1 MQLTVSSVTTSPNYF
16 YSHSAF
22 SLTSAYEVMKSNKK
36 NSDTQISRCR
46 SCGKFLHSM
55 TTLGNNSVTIGGG
68 ILLLFLI
75 AGAIPYWD
83 HQFHYFNTAEAGELA
98 CIDYDEA
105 ENTITINCN
114 ASFSDVVQTINDP
127 DILENLGDAEYIL
140 NANLE
145 VSDDIT
151 FVMSLRDDGLQYLK
165 LAGDNGIIVHG
176 KILMDGVK
184 ITSWDITDE
193 DVIQQNTA
201 GTIPRGYVRF
211 AGSEG
216 AQILNSEFGYLGNA
230 QPGRRGFDLPGG
242 GGDGPSHDMLVS
254 GSKFHD
260 MWMAFYS
267 NGAYNIVVDGN
278 EYYNNILYALDPHTG
293 THNMTITNNYLHHNP
308 IGVICSLDCY
318 NILIEGNR
326 VEHNTRVG
334 IFFSRN
340 MHDSI
345 ARNNYV
351 YNSTTGIVASESPN
365 NQMYNNTIEGTTSEG
380 IRLINPALTDDGFTE
395 NNFVYNNTI
404 TNSENGIEAAR
415 SQDNILESNTLSN
428 IQSDEYQLTG
438 GSSIIIREQHFDNT
452 LISPAG
458 SETDN
463 RVEIVDSGIIQVKG
477 GEINDEEEDGG
488 EAGDNEE
495 EEAFEEVSHNT
506 DIEPYRRTFNSD
518 EDITVN
524 SS

>member
-1 MQLTVSSVTTSPNYF
+1 MANPYEKIINVS
-16 YSHSAF
+16 A
-22 SLTSAYEVMKSNKK
+22 
-36 NSDTQISRCR
+36 
-46 SCGKFLHSM
+46 
-55 TTLGNNSVTIGGG
+55 IGV
-68 ILLLFLI
+68 LLFLFTGLI
-75 AGAIPYWD
+75 SYEK
-83 HQFHYFNTAEAGELA
+83 HVSFTAEAGELA

-105 ENTITINCN
+105 ENTILINCN
-114 ASFSDVVQTINDP
+114 ASFQEVVQTINDP
-127 DILENLGDAEYIL
+127 DVLESPGNGEYIL

-145 VSDDIT
+145 VSDGIT

-165 LAGDNGIIVHG
+165 LAGENGIIVHG
-176 KILMDGVK
+176 RILIDGVK

-216 AQILNSEFGYLGNA
+216 AQIINSEFGYLGHA

-242 GGDGPSHDMLVS
+242 GGDGPSHDMVIS

-293 THNMTITNNYLHHNP
+293 TYNMTITNNYLHHNP

-318 NILIEGNR
+318 DILIEGNR
-326 VEHNTRVG
+326 VEHNINYG

-351 YNSTTGIVASESPN
+351 YNSTTGITVAESPN
-365 NQMYNNTIEGTTSEG
+365 NQIYSNTLEGITSDG
-380 IRLINPALTDDGFTE
+380 IRLFNPAPADDGFTE

-404 TNSENGIEAAR
+404 INSENGIEAVR
-415 SQDNILESNTLSN
+415 SHDNILESNTLSN
-428 IQSDEYQLTG
+428 IQSNEYQLTG
-438 GSSIIIREQHFDNT
+438 GSSFIIRGQHFDNAI
-452 LISPAG
+452 ISQGG
-458 SETDN
+458 SGPSSY
-463 RVEIVDSGIIQVKG
+463 VEIVDSGMIEVTE
-477 GEINDEEEDGG
+477 GEIDEEEEDDEEGG
-488 EAGDNEE
+488 
-495 EEAFEEVSHNT
+495 SYNT
-506 DIEPYRRTFNSD
+506 DLEPYRRTLSSGD
-518 EDITVN
+518 DITVN

>member
-1 MQLTVSSVTTSPNYF
+1 MANPYEKIINVS
-16 YSHSAF
+16 A
-22 SLTSAYEVMKSNKK
+22 
-36 NSDTQISRCR
+36 
-46 SCGKFLHSM
+46 
-55 TTLGNNSVTIGGG
+55 IGV
-68 ILLLFLI
+68 LLFLFTGLI
-75 AGAIPYWD
+75 SYEK
-83 HQFHYFNTAEAGELA
+83 HVSFTAEAGELA
-98 CIDYDEA
+98 CIDYNEA

-114 ASFSDVVQTINDP
+114 ASFQEVVQTINDP
-127 DILENLGDAEYIL
+127 DVLESPGNGEYIL

-145 VSDDIT
+145 VSDGIT

-165 LAGDNGIIVHG
+165 LAGENGIIVHG
-176 KILMDGVK
+176 RILIDGVK

-216 AQILNSEFGYLGNA
+216 AQIINSEFGYLGHA

-242 GGDGPSHDMLVS
+242 GGDGPSHDMVIS

-260 MWMAFYS
+260 MWFAFYS

-351 YNSTTGIVASESPN
+351 YNSSIGIVVSESPN
-365 NQMYNNTIEGTTSEG
+365 NQIYSNTIEGITSQA
-380 IRLINPALTDDGFTE
+380 IRLFNPPLADDGLTQGNLIF
-395 NNFVYNNTI
+395 NNTI
-404 TNSENGIEAAR
+404 LNSENGIGAAR
-415 SQDNILESNTLSN
+415 SQDNVVESNTLSN
-428 IQSDEYQLTG
+428 IQLSEYRLTG
-438 GSSIIIREQHFDNT
+438 GSSFIIRGQHFDN
-452 LISPAG
+452 A
-458 SETDN
+458 
-463 RVEIVDSGIIQVKG
+463 
-477 GEINDEEEDGG
+477 
-488 EAGDNEE
+488 
-495 EEAFEEVSHNT
+495 
-506 DIEPYRRTFNSD
+506 
-518 EDITVN
+518 
-524 SS
+524 

>member
-1 MQLTVSSVTTSPNYF
+1 MAHPYEKIIRVS
-16 YSHSAF
+16 A
-22 SLTSAYEVMKSNKK
+22 
-36 NSDTQISRCR
+36 
-46 SCGKFLHSM
+46 
-55 TTLGNNSVTIGGG
+55 IGV
-68 ILLLFLI
+68 LLFLFTGLI
-75 AGAIPYWD
+75 SYEK
-83 HQFHYFNTAEAGELA
+83 HVSFTAEAGEMA
-98 CIDYDEA
+98 CIDYDES

-114 ASFSDVVQTINDP
+114 ASFLDVVQTINDP
-127 DILENLGDAEYIL
+127 DVLESPGNGEYIL

-145 VSDDIT
+145 VSDGIT

-165 LAGDNGIIVHG
+165 LAGENGIIVHG
-176 KILMDGVK
+176 RILMDSVK
-184 ITSWDITDE
+184 ITSWDIADE

-216 AQILNSEFGYLGNA
+216 AQILNSEFGYLGHA

-242 GGDGPSHDMLVS
+242 GGDGPSHDMVIS

-293 THNMTITNNYLHHNP
+293 TYNMTITNNYLHHNP

-326 VEHNTRVG
+326 VEHNINYG

-340 MHDSI
+340 MHDSV

-351 YNSTTGIVASESPN
+351 YNSSIGITVAESPN
-365 NQMYNNTIEGTTSEG
+365 NHIYNNTIEGITSQA
-380 IRLINPALTDDGFTE
+380 IRLFNPAPADDGLTE

-404 TNSENGIEAAR
+404 LNSEVGIEAVR
-415 SQDNILESNTLSN
+415 SHDNILESNTLSN
-428 IQSDEYQLTG
+428 IQSSEYRLTG
-438 GSSIIIREQHFDNT
+438 GSSFIIRGQHFDNAI
-452 LISPAG
+452 ISQGG
-458 SETDN
+458 SGPSSP
-463 RVEIVDSGIIQVKG
+463 VEIVDSGMIEVTEGAI
-477 GEINDEEEDGG
+477 DEEEEDDEEGG
-488 EAGDNEE
+488 
-495 EEAFEEVSHNT
+495 SYNT
-506 DIEPYRRTFNSD
+506 DLEPYRRTLSSGD
-518 EDITVN
+518 DITVN

>member
-1 MQLTVSSVTTSPNYF
+1 MVNLDKTSIITVAIV
-16 YSHSAF
+16 
-22 SLTSAYEVMKSNKK
+22 
-36 NSDTQISRCR
+36 I
-46 SCGKFLHSM
+46 
-55 TTLGNNSVTIGGG
+55 
-68 ILLLFLI
+68 LLFLLTGLTPYHYPPHISVI
-75 AGAIPYWD
+75 A
-83 HQFHYFNTAEAGELA
+83 QTGELA

-105 ENTITINCN
+105 ENTILINCS
-114 ASFSDVVQTINDP
+114 ASFREVVQTINDP
-127 DILENLGDAEYIL
+127 EILESPGNGEYVL

-145 VSDDIT
+145 VADGIT
-151 FVMSLRDDGLQYLK
+151 FAMTSTGDGLQYLK
-165 LAGDNGIIVHG
+165 LAGENGIIVYG
-176 KILMDGVK
+176 KILIDGIK
-184 ITSWDITDE
+184 ITSWDMADE
-193 DVIQQNTA
+193 NVIQQDINGA
-201 GTIPRGYVRF
+201 VSRGYVQF

-216 AQILNSEFGYLGNA
+216 SQIINSEFGYLGSSSA
-230 QPGRRGFDLPGG
+230 SGGGVGRRGFDLH
-242 GGDGPSHDMLVS
+242 GDGPSHDMLIR

-318 NILIEGNR
+318 DILIEGNR

-365 NQMYNNTIEGTTSEG
+365 NQMYNNTVEGTTSEG
-380 IRLINPALTDDGFTE
+380 IRLINPALADDGLTE

-404 TNSENGIEAAR
+404 INSENGIEAAR
-415 SQDNILESNTLSN
+415 SQENVLESNTLSN
-428 IQSDEYQLTG
+428 IGSSEYRLTG
-438 GSSIIIREQHFDNT
+438 GSSFIIRGQHFDNAI
-452 LISPAG
+452 ISPAG

-463 RVEIVDSGIIQVKG
+463 RVEIVDSGIIQVRG
-477 GEINDEEEDGG
+477 GEIDEEE
-488 EAGDNEE
+488 EE
-495 EEAFEEVSHNT
+495 EEFEVVSHNT
-506 DIEPYRRTFNSD
+506 DIEPYSRTFSSD